1 MDEQNPT
8 SMATLIAP
16 DNVVPRKGLVTFKV
30 ALQQLNFTSVFDV
43 IREPKAVFVRK
54 IGQYSDADAGQ
65 AYDNAMSY
73 AVQIGRLFREYQT
86 STGKTGGWSGRT
98 GIRSLVSLGATWQN
112 LFKEQWDDFCSVG
125 AIAAVDSPVAY
136 ASHLYRFIG
145 EIEKLSAPEE
155 GVKDKRVLLDKRRPD
170 LKTLLIDEHSTFTP
184 ISMLDIVIDTLSKNV
199 RAYLDTTP
207 DKDKSLYEVMADRRY
222 PFTFPY
228 NLYHQ
233 QCLLGLADKKL
244 RPGELNYRISP
255 LLPLARKADNQY
267 GQGQNNNSTQAQCLL
282 SGLSPQQQQLL
293 IAPSLFTTFYLG
305 RDELTNGWKGPHSSI
320 ILPLQS
326 WRSAYLVPSPQ
337 PAITSVTP
345 SATATTNTFDGTN
358 VAITKF
364 SKTDASDVPVSLN
377 LNSANALIAT
387 NLWQVNHLHGVVA
400 ARRLCLS
407 IKATE
412 VLPSDNEGYSASF
425 HLITAPHDTAGTALA
440 PLKQSFTLTL
450 DSTYQ
455 FTAAQQGFFE
465 QSYGVTVHSPNTS
478 LLAELPTFM
487 QHTGLNAEH
496 VEMLLS
502 RRTHAVRLSPNV
514 PSTSDQQSGTPIP
527 PKGEKVLPYPHA
539 SHYGAC
545 YVNGT
550 GSGNYDSLDAPTAE
564 SIQKDQFD
572 NAMDL
577 VQHTVGELTSWHI
590 TKTSPD
596 RLDRLQRMI
605 RLQRWLDIPFAQLDT
620 LVISAIRAEGAD
632 NPGLELNTN
641 TLRTVGV
648 YQYLNDKYGIAAE
661 QFAAFL
667 HHLSPYATGKHLPLF
682 DQVFNRVQLFDTPL
696 VLDQTAFTVDT
707 PNPASQKT
715 LLQLCA
721 GLGLQPSEDA
731 LFLLVRQT
739 LKDLKTL
746 KRDLQTLSSIYR
758 QARVAQLFGL
768 SAADTLNLAHLL
780 GGDAYRTCLS
790 TGLLAAR
797 NTETDLTPDILDV
810 LMQMDWAVDWLKD
823 SQQNVPQLRHLL
835 GLDADTSPMPVEL
848 LARLA
853 RFQRDSANTVV
864 TAQQLNALGLPMHE
878 DNADPNKPDP
888 GVAIDWFKVLQ
899 DEKGAAAK
907 QPLIDPQGLVV
918 VLPLEQANDPLDT
931 LAAMLTIVVGR
942 LNLKATG
949 LKEQVVEKLH
959 RFVASALER
968 QVGLISNLLHDTQK
982 LSKERSLAV
991 IAWAGTSVNA
1001 LLNEALKNPD
1011 APSPALIS
1019 LYVDISRH
1027 AEASQALKI
1036 SNDALTLFLLH
1047 PSWLGSANE
1056 ASTKPTLAQ
1065 LYLLERFGHW
1075 CRTQHQPENVLLGYF
1090 NLTNPPAPA
1099 LKNKTLRQTASES
1112 ANAALARLLEWD
1124 EQQIQVLTD
1133 TLLPEKRA
1141 TTMAQVDW
1149 IRRCQAGS
1157 RASGLSTDGLLQ
1169 TTALTAQSP
1178 FANWKQAGETII
1190 AASRPQTTLAV
1201 SQEQS

>member
-8 SMATLIAP
+8 SLATLIAP
-16 DNVVPRKGLVTFKV
+16 DHVVPKESRVTFKV

-54 IGQYSDADAGQ
+54 IGQFSDANAGQ

-86 STGKTGGWSGRT
+86 STGKPGGWSGRT

-112 LFKEQWDDFCSVG
+112 LFKEQWDNFCSVG
-125 AIAAVDSPVAY
+125 AIAAIDSPVAY

-145 EIEKLSAPEE
+145 EIEKLSTPED

-170 LKTLLIDEHSTFTP
+170 LKNLLIDEHSTFTP
-184 ISMLDIVIDTLSKNV
+184 IPMLGIVIDTLSKSV

-207 DKDKSLYEVMADRRY
+207 DKDKSLHEVMAARRY
-222 PFTFPY
+222 PFTLPY

-244 RPGELNYRISP
+244 RPGELNYRISA
-255 LLPLARKADNQY
+255 LLPLAQKADNQY
-267 GQGQNNNSTQAQCLL
+267 GQGQNNSTQAQCLL

-293 IAPSLFTTFYLG
+293 IAPSLFTTFYLSPV
-305 RDELTNGWKGPHSSI
+305 DLVDGWKGPNSSS

-326 WRSAYLVPSPQ
+326 WRSAYLLPLNQ
-337 PAITSVTP
+337 PAISSVNP
-345 SATATTNTFDGTN
+345 EADKVATAADGTN
-358 VAITKF
+358 EASITF
-364 SKTDASDVPVSLN
+364 TNIEDESIAVPVILASSNSLVTTDAWLMN
-377 LNSANALIAT
+377 YRHALDD
-387 NLWQVNHLHGVVA
+387 
-400 ARRLCLS
+400 ARKLCLS
-407 IKATE
+407 IKAKGT
-412 VLPSDNEGYSASF
+412 LPADKEGYSAIF
-425 HLITAPHDTAGTALA
+425 HFITLPHDNLT
-440 PLKQSFTLTL
+440 PLDYRVEQSVTLSLDDSYHFTT
-450 DSTYQ
+450 
-455 FTAAQQGFFE
+455 AQQGFFE
-465 QSYGVTVHSPNTS
+465 EAYGFTISSPETS
-478 LLAELPTFM
+478 PLAELPTFM
-487 QHTGLNAEH
+487 QHTGLNAEQ
-496 VEMLLS
+496 VEMLVS
-502 RRTHAVRLSPNV
+502 RRTHFPRLSANV
-514 PSTSDQQSGTPIP
+514 PSTSNHRLGVPIP
-527 PKGEKVLPYPHA
+527 PPNGEKVLPYPHA

-550 GSGNYDSLDAPTAE
+550 GSGNYDSLDEPTAE

-620 LVISAIRAEGAD
+620 LVISAIHAEGAN
-632 NPGLELNTN
+632 NPGLELNSN

-648 YQYLNDKYGIAAE
+648 YQYLNDKYGIEAE

-667 HHLSPYATGKHLPLF
+667 HHLSPYATGKRLPLF

-696 VLDQTAFTVDT
+696 VLDQTAFTVEN
-707 PNPASQKT
+707 PNPAAQKT

-746 KRDLQTLSSIYR
+746 KRDLHTVSSIYR

-768 SAADTLNLAHLL
+768 SAADTLGLVHLL

-790 TGLLAAR
+790 TGLLAVR

-835 GLDADTSPMPVEL
+835 GLDIDTSPMPVEL

-864 TAQQLNALGLPMHE
+864 TAQQLNALGLPTHE
-878 DNADPNKPDP
+878 DNVDPAP

-918 VLPLEQANDPLDT
+918 ALPLEQANDPLDT

-968 QVGLISNLLHDTQK
+968 QVGLISSLLHDTQK

-991 IAWAGTSVNA
+991 LAWAGTSVNA
-1001 LLNEALKNPD
+1001 LLNEALKSPD
-1011 APSPALIS
+1011 TPSSALIA
-1019 LYVDISRH
+1019 LYVDVSRH
-1027 AEASQALKI
+1027 AEASQTLKI
-1036 SNDALTLFLLH
+1036 SNDALTLFLLN
-1047 PSWLGSANE
+1047 PTWLGPDNE

-1065 LYLLERFGHW
+1065 LYLLERFGYW

-1090 NLTNPPAPA
+1090 SLANPPARA
-1099 LKNKTLRQTASES
+1099 LKNKALRQTASES

-1124 EQQIQVLTD
+1124 EQQVQVLTD
-1133 TLLPEKRA
+1133 TLPGKRA
-1141 TTMAQVDW
+1141 TTMAHVDW
-1149 IRRCQAGS
+1149 VRRCQAGS
-1157 RASGLSTDGLLQ
+1157 RLSGLSTDGLLQ
-1169 TTALTAQSP
+1169 ATALTAKSP
-1178 FANWKQAGETII
+1178 FADWKRAGETII